1 MRTWDTQ
8 NDAPVGTSAEFGESA
23 ALGTRRNGTG
33 SWPSPGLV
41 VHDAGSAGANRPRV
55 RGDAVQTLD
64 RDSEI
69 KVVESSPTTPRRK
82 RHWFA
87 LAAVA
92 VVLVVISAAIAYA
105 VGSSNSSTKTIVRVG
120 PQTPTPANDAPTVD
134 DRGFHLLDN
143 GHQAEAPPFFQ
154 PMDAATFATLQNQLK
169 LAQAA
174 AMQYPTVASAEAA
187 GFHQAGPFAPGLG
200 AHFINFGAYAT
211 DTVPEG
217 PMTDFNALHP
227 QSLIYDGTH
236 PDSKIAGLMYYGS
249 NNRIPQGFAGINDVW
264 HYHTDVC
271 FTYKNGINT
280 PFGADTTVTK
290 AMCDGVGGSLLP
302 RTAYMLHVWVVPGY
316 ESPQGVFSHLNEAIT
331 CRDGSYH
338 TIDLKDIGNRTSVC
352 VDGGE

>member
-1 MRTWDTQ
+1 M
-8 NDAPVGTSAEFGESA
+8 
-23 ALGTRRNGTG
+23 
-33 SWPSPGLV
+33 
-41 VHDAGSAGANRPRV
+41 
-55 RGDAVQTLD
+55 QTLD
-64 RDSEI
+64 RSSEI
-69 KVVESSPTTPRRK
+69 DVTDPPSPKPRGKGR
-82 RHWFA
+82 WFA
-87 LAAVA
+87 FAAVA
-92 VVLVVISAAIAYA
+92 VVLVVVSATIAYA
-105 VGSSNSSTKTIVRVG
+105 VGSSNTSTRTIQIA
-120 PQTPTPANDAPTVD
+120 PPANNDNAADNAPPVD
-134 DRGFHLLDN
+134 DRGFSKLDN
-143 GHQAEAPPFFQ
+143 GHQAEAPPFYQ
-154 PMDAATFATLQNQLK
+154 PMDAATFGTLQHQLQ
-169 LAQAA
+169 LAQMA
-174 AMQYPTVASAEAA
+174 AMQYPTVADAEAA

-200 AHFINFGAYAT
+200 AHFINFGNYAN

-217 PMTDFNALHP
+217 PMTDFNVLHP

-290 AMCDGVGGSLLP
+290 AMCDSVGGSLLP

-331 CRDGSYH
+331 CRDGTYH
-338 TIDLKDIGNRTSVC
+338 TIDLAKIGDRTSVC